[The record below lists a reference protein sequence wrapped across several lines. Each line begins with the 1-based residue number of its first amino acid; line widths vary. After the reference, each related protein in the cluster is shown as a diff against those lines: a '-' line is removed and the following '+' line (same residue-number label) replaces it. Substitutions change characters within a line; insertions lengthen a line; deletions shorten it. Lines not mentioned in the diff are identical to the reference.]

1 MSKSMARMRQTNLF
15 YRIMKYRM
23 GVGRVSAGCRK
34 GVELW
39 SKLRQKCTIVARIRQ
54 NVDTC
59 DTLAIPLRR
68 GGCRSYYSYIPT
80 LIASFQWFATP
91 FNFFLFLAQQK
102 NKLSF
107 RCRKSKN
114 NYA

>member
-1 MSKSMARMRQTNLF
+1 
-15 YRIMKYRM
+15 MKYRM
-23 GVGRVSAGCRK
+23 GVARVSAGCRK

-39 SKLRQKCTIVARIRQ
+39 FELRQKGTIWVNLSK

-91 FNFFLFLAQQK
+91 LNFFLFLAQQK

>member
-1 MSKSMARMRQTNLF
+1 MSESMARMRQTNLF

-39 SKLRQKCTIVARIRQ
+39 SKLRQKCTIMAYLSK

-68 GGCRSYYSYIPT
+68 GGCRSYYSYVPM
-80 LIASFQWFATP
+80 LIDQF
-91 FNFFLFLAQQK
+91 
-102 NKLSF
+102 
-107 RCRKSKN
+107 
-114 NYA
+114 

>member
-1 MSKSMARMRQTNLF
+1 MSESMARMRQTNLF

-39 SKLRQKCTIVARIRQ
+39 SKLRQKCTIVARIGQ

-68 GGCRSYYSYIPT
+68 GGVSKLLFIYTNAYS
-80 LIASFQWFATP
+80 LISVVCDTSQLFFIFSAT
-91 FNFFLFLAQQK
+91 K
-102 NKLSF
+102 K
-107 RCRKSKN
+107 
-114 NYA
+114 

>member
-1 MSKSMARMRQTNLF
+1 MITDLF
-15 YRIMKYRM
+15 IGLSRSLSRTLWYRM

-39 SKLRQKCTIVARIRQ
+39 SKLRHKCTIMAESRQ
-54 NVDTC
+54 KVDTC

-80 LIASFQWFATP
+80 VIAQFQGFATP
-91 FNFFLFLAQQK
+91 FNFFLILAQEK